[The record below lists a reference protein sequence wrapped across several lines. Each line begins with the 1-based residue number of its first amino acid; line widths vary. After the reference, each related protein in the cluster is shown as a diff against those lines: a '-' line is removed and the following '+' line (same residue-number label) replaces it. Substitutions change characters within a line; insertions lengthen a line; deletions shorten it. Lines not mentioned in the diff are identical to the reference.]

1 MQIPEYKMLT
11 HLVLHFL
18 GGLVADD
25 VDVGIGGGGGVH
37 YCVLFYSIA
46 KQRFGIGIPTGP
58 HHHHPIVHRASEL
71 ENEAAHLSWGWVY
84 VHSVRIATYLLYMYI
99 RYVRRQLELTMTKQ
113 EARSHQDLR

>member
-1 MQIPEYKMLT
+1 MDSATNPYVY
-11 HLVLHFL
+11 LVLHFL

-46 KQRFGIGIPTGP
+46 KQRFGIGIPTGAP

-71 ENEAAHLSWGWVY
+71 ENEAHLGVGCTYILY
-84 VHSVRIATYLLYMYI
+84 VLRICCTYSVRTS
-99 RYVRRQLELTMTKQ
+99 TT
-113 EARSHQDLR
+113 